1 MREVCAWCEKD
12 FGETKADEASG
23 EAISPTICVDR
34 LRDVFAQPTGEP
46 LRRSLRRI
54 EAPVLVVSGTGRILT
69 ANVPVLDLLGK
80 DLLGKDLRDI
90 EGLPGGDVFECAY
103 AKLPEG
109 CGNTVHC
116 SGCTIRRRVA
126 ETFET
131 GKRFTRVPAYLRPGG
146 PSAPGR
152 MELTIS
158 TEKVEGVVLLRIDA
172 GGGPP
177 A

>member
-1 MREVCAWCEKD
+1 MREVCSWCEKD
-12 FGETKADEASG
+12 FGETKADETSG
-23 EAISPTICVDR
+23 EAISPTICVDC
-34 LRDVFAQPTGEP
+34 LRDIFAQPTGEP
-46 LRRSLRRI
+46 LRRFLKRLV
-54 EAPVLVVSGTGRILT
+54 APVLVVSGAGRILT

-80 DLLGKDLRDI
+80 DLPDI
-90 EGLPGGDVFECAY
+90 AGLPGGDVFECTY
-103 AKLPEG
+103 ARLPEG

-131 GKRFTRVPAYLRPGG
+131 GKRFTRVPAHLRPAD

-152 MELTIS
+152 IELTIS

-172 GGGPP
+172 FGGPQ